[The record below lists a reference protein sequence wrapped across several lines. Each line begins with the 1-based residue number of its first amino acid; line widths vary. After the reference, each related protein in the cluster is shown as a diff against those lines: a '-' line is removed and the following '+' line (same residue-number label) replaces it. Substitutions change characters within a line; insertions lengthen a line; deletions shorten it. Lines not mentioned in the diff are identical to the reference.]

1 MSNLIKAS
9 KKLSYLL
16 RHAPQE
22 EFPLSQSG
30 WANCS
35 DACRELKI
43 TREQLQEIVDTDNKG
58 RYQIAI
64 VASADV
70 IRAVQGHSTQ
80 QVAIDYPAATPPDV
94 LFHGTPARNVAS
106 ILEQGLN
113 SQTRHHVHFSQDTV
127 TAEQVGLRG
136 TTKAAILSV
145 DAQQMVK
152 DGIVFHQAENGVWLV
167 ESVVA
172 PKYLKVLVY
181 RDK

>member
-1 MSNLIKAS
+1 MTNLIKAS

-16 RHAPQE
+16 RHAPAE
-22 EFPLSQSG
+22 EFKLGQQG
-30 WANCS
+30 WAL
-35 DACRELKI
+35 CRSVCEELKI
-43 TREQLQEIVDTDNKG
+43 TREQLQEIVDTDEKG
-58 RYQIAI
+58 RYGLTPNGNF
-64 VASADV
+64 
-70 IRAVQGHSTQ
+70 IRAVQGHSTP
-80 QVAIDYPAATPPDV
+80 QVTMVFPEKTPPDV

-106 ILEQGLN
+106 ILENGLN
-113 SQTRHHVHFSQDTV
+113 SQTRHHVHLSQDIV

-152 DGIVFHQAENGVWLV
+152 DGVVFYQAENGVWLV
-167 ESVVA
+167 EGVVA